1 MVGVTRIE
9 IRETAVELE
18 ALIQQQSSPNLKE
31 RLQVLY
37 LLKRPNAM
45 SISEIAK
52 VIGRNRGS
60 VQRWLS
66 QYRNGGLASLL
77 ETRQSP
83 GRPQVI
89 PNWAVESLKRRLD
102 DPETGFGSYML
113 QQWLS
118 ETLNVQAEYATVHHL
133 VRYRLGAKLK
143 AARPVHAQQNPEA
156 LEAFKQTSVTT
167 SSCSNN
173 MQQ

>member
-1 MVGVTRIE
+1 MVGVSRIQ
-9 IRETAVELE
+9 IQETTAELE
-18 ALIQQQSSPNLKE
+18 ALLQQESNPKLKE

-37 LLKRPNAM
+37 LLQLPNPL
-45 SISEIAK
+45 SVNEIAK
-52 VIGRNRGS
+52 VIGRHRAS

-66 QYRNGGLASLL
+66 DYRKDGLKGLL
-77 ETRQSP
+77 AIRQSS

-89 PNWAVESLKRRLD
+89 PSWAVKSLKQRLD
-102 DPETGFGSYML
+102 DPERGFGSYTQV

-143 AARPVHAQQNPEA
+143 AARPVHAQQNSEA

-167 SSCSNN
+167 
-173 MQQ
+173 

>member
-18 ALIQQQSSPNLKE
+18 ALIQQQSNPNLKE

-37 LLKRPNAM
+37 LLKLPNAM

-52 VIGRNRGS
+52 VVGRNRGS

-66 QYRNGGLASLL
+66 QYRSNGLTSLL

-102 DPETGFGSYML
+102 DPETGFGSYTQV

-143 AARPVHAQQNPEA
+143 AARPVHAKQNPEA
-156 LEAFKQTSVTT
+156 REAFKQTSAPT
-167 SSCSNN
+167 
-173 MQQ
+173 